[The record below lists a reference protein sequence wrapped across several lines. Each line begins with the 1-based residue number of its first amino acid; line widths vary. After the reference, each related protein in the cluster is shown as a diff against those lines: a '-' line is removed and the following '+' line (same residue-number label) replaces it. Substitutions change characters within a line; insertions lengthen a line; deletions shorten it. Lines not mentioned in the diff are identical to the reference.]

1 MRRLARRAGRIWS
14 VPRTVLANRDLRRL
28 QLAFAGF
35 NAAEWGVWIAML
47 VYAFDHGGATAAG
60 LVAVLQLAPSGVC
73 APFAATLADRHAP
86 GRVLSLGYVAQ
97 AAAMAATA
105 AALLASGPPLLAYAL
120 GAVAASATTITR
132 PAQAVLVPSLVRS
145 GQELTAANVVSGW
158 TESISL
164 LLAPAATGA
173 LLAVSGPGTVFAV
186 MAAVALASA
195 VLAAPLKGSP
205 PPADAAEET
214 GSLAQA
220 AAGFRLAAR
229 DPAARTLVAVLATQ
243 FLIIGALDVLF
254 VVLAVDVLD
263 LGGPG
268 AGYLNAAFGAG
279 GVLGLAATVGLVGR
293 ARLAPPLVAAACA
306 WSLALLALGF
316 WSSVLGAFVLFAVAG
331 SARGLLDVAARTLLQ
346 RTAPSAVLARVFGL
360 LETLDSI
367 GLALGSLLAPA
378 LVAVLGP
385 HAAMAGLAVV
395 LPAVLLLAYRG
406 LGAIDVRAD
415 VPVVE
420 VALLRAVP
428 IFKPLPAPT
437 LEGLARQLT
446 AVELRAGERLIEE
459 GQPGN
464 RYYIVA
470 DGALEVTQAGLRLAT
485 VERGDGVGEI
495 SLLVGILRTATVTA
509 ATRTKLYALESEA
522 FIEAVT
528 QHAASAEAADRLVRE
543 RMLRSALSNKA
554 SLNPHGVRY
563 SPRAVSEHDAT

>member
-1 MRRLARRAGRIWS
+1 
-14 VPRTVLANRDLRRL
+14 
-28 QLAFAGF
+28 
-35 NAAEWGVWIAML
+35 ML

-60 LVAVLQLAPSGVC
+60 LVAVVQLVPSGVY

-97 AAAMAATA
+97 AASMAATA

-145 GQELTAANVVSGW
+145 ADELTSANVISGW

-186 MAAVALASA
+186 MAAVALVSA
-195 VLAAPLKGSP
+195 GLAAPLKGSP
-205 PPADAAEET
+205 PPVDAGEEN

-220 AAGFRLAAR
+220 AAGFRMAAR
-229 DPAARTLVAVLATQ
+229 DPATRILVAVLATQ

-263 LGGPG
+263 LGGAG

-293 ARLAPPLVAAACA
+293 ARLAPSLVAAACV
-306 WSLALLALGF
+306 WSIALLALGL
-316 WSSVLGAFVLFAVAG
+316 WSSVLGAFLLFAVAG

-406 LGAIDVRAD
+406 LGAIDARAD

-420 VALLRAVP
+420 VALLRTLP
-428 IFKPLPAPT
+428 IFEPLPAPT
-437 LEGLARQLT
+437 LEAVARQLLR
-446 AVELRAGERLIEE
+446 VELRMGERVIEE
-459 GQPGN
+459 GQPGK

-470 DGALEVTQAGLRLAT
+470 DGTLEVTQGHERIAL
-485 VERGDGVGEI
+485 VKRGDGVGEI
-495 SLLVGILRTATVTA
+495 SLLEGIPCTATVTA
-509 ATRTKLYALESEA
+509 VTTTRLYALEAEA

-528 QHAASAEAADRLVRE
+528 EHPPSADVAARVVRE
-543 RMLRSALSNKA
+543 RWLRSALPGERSHNARGGGA
-554 SLNPHGVRY
+554 SAH
-563 SPRAVSEHDAT
+563 VSLQRDAT